1 MRCTVALASIWLL
14 TALGA
19 PAQQTP
25 AEKPVLQKP
34 LEMRSEEPLDIWQID
49 LVPSGTGFSLTT
61 PVEQGNVYV
70 FKVWPDR
77 AVVRLPKSRVKKM
90 VRRTKD
96 INSEVVY
103 QLDLVPSGVRY
114 SREQPTLKGNTYL
127 FHAYHGGTLMSLR
140 QADVQKVTRV
150 SGLDAF
156 KIHLQQYGAKA
167 NADLPMQGGG
177 TVTIVGAPAGG
188 QGASAPQPG
197 SEAAAQQQPP
207 GNWIYQGMPGVTDA
221 WAPPSAVINA
231 PGDVPRAAPQP
242 H

>member
-1 MRCTVALASIWLL
+1 MRYTVALASISLL
-14 TALGA
+14 TALGT

-25 AEKPVLQKP
+25 AQKPVLQKP
-34 LEMRSEEPLDIWQID
+34 LEMQSEEPLDIWQID
-49 LVPSGTGFSLTT
+49 LVPSGSGFSLTT

-96 INSEVVY
+96 INSEVIY
-103 QLDLVPSGVRY
+103 QIELVPSGVRY
-114 SREQPTLKGNTYL
+114 SREQPTLKGNNYL

-140 QADVQKVTRV
+140 RADVQKVTRV
-150 SGLDAF
+150 AGLDAL

-177 TVTIVGAPAGG
+177 TVTIVGGG
-188 QGASAPQPG
+188 SSGSQGAAPPG
-197 SEAAAQQQPP
+197 QSQAP
-207 GNWIYQGMPGVTDA
+207 GNWIYEGVPGVTDA
-221 WAPPSAVINA
+221 WAPPSAVISH